1 MRKRKNGFWTFLFSF
16 IPGCAEMYMGFM
28 KMGLSLMIAF
38 FGLWAVAAWVGGDI
52 LVFVAIVAWFYSFFH
67 ARNMASMSDA
77 ELQQTED
84 AYLYHIP
91 EDFKGPEF
99 SNKTRKWTAALL
111 IIFGVILLYRNV
123 IYFLEDVFEIIPYEI
138 YLITDRLPQVAVAV
152 VIIVLGV
159 KLISGKRQELTRM
172 GEETTDFADDR
183 EWRAAENDG
192 AENGHDGEEDA

>member
-38 FGLWAVAAWVGGDI
+38 FGLWAIAAWVGGDI

-91 EDFKGPEF
+91 EDFKGQEF
-99 SNKTRKWTAALL
+99 SDKTRKWTAALL

-123 IYFLEDVFEIIPYEI
+123 IYFLEDVFEI
-138 YLITDRLPQVAVAV
+138 
-152 VIIVLGV
+152 
-159 KLISGKRQELTRM
+159 K
-172 GEETTDFADDR
+172 
-183 EWRAAENDG
+183 WRAAENDG